1 MGGINF
7 FYQYLTEKDS
17 TLFSIPPIINTH
29 IDIVDERIFVFILL
43 TEWFETR
50 EKMPFDNL
58 CIFFILGRNV
68 FC

>member
-43 TEWFETR
+43 TE
-50 EKMPFDNL
+50 
-58 CIFFILGRNV
+58 
-68 FC
+68 